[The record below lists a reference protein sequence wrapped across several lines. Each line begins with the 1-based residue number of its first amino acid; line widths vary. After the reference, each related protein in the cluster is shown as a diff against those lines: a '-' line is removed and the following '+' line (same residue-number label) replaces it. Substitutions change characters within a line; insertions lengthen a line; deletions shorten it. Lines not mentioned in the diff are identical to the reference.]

1 MNTARNATSGYPNM
15 LSSANT
21 KLLINA
27 FAFQIV
33 WFICV
38 QGHNIYAAIAT
49 IGLIG
54 LNQYLF
60 KTNAKVWLVLLLF
73 SLVGYLGDTAITQFI
88 DLQYSSSFETFAPIW
103 LLSLWFAFSTTL
115 NHSMNWLFS
124 SPFIA
129 LVAGLLLVPLSYLAG
144 ITLSDSVINDPYWIF
159 VLAEGVWWALL
170 LVTYQRFIYP
180 KETTH
185 A

>member
-1 MNTARNATSGYPNM
+1 M
-15 LSSANT
+15 LSSTNT

-38 QGHNIYAAIAT
+38 QGNNLYAALAT
-49 IGLIG
+49 LGLIL
-54 LNQYLF
+54 LNQQIF

-73 SLVGYLGDTAITQFI
+73 SIVGYLGDTAITLFI
-88 DLQYSSSFETFAPIW
+88 DLKYSNSLQSFAPIW
-103 LLSLWFAFSTTL
+103 LLSLWLAFSTTL
-115 NHSMNWLFS
+115 NHSMNWLFN

-129 LVAGLLLVPLSYLAG
+129 LAAGLLLVPLSYIAG
-144 ITLSDSVINDPYWIF
+144 ITLSDSTMNDPYWMFI
-159 VLAEGVWWALL
+159 LAEGTWWALL
-170 LVTYQRFIYP
+170 LISYQIFTRP
-180 KETTH
+180 NEATH